1 MAVIISEFEMV
12 VDEEQQQ
19 LPKPDTPSAETMSSK
34 QPAPKDVVAVIKH
47 ERQRSYRLL
56 AH

>member
-1 MAVIISEFEMV
+1 MAVIINEFEMV
-12 VDEEQQQ
+12 VEEPQQ
-19 LPKPDTPSAETMSSK
+19 PANSGAPSAETTPPPK
-34 QPAPKDVVAVIKH
+34 QPAPKDVVALIKH